1 MVEEGK
7 VVLLYSKF
15 GGSLKETGRVL
26 ELSQILSLTWR
37 RRGEESRVIGDF
49 LLAARL
55 TWIEETMDK
64 LLLYFKDEDSVKR
77 ALTLFCK
84 GDSQIS
90 NVQKCFVQ
98 NIHIRPCFLNNT
110 YSIILV
116 SKEGEDKVRTTFLL
130 YGAENIFLF

>member
-1 MVEEGK
+1 
-7 VVLLYSKF
+7 
-15 GGSLKETGRVL
+15 
-26 ELSQILSLTWR
+26 
-37 RRGEESRVIGDF
+37 
-49 LLAARL
+49 
-55 TWIEETMDK
+55 MDK

>member
-1 MVEEGK
+1 M
-7 VVLLYSKF
+7 
-15 GGSLKETGRVL
+15 
-26 ELSQILSLTWR
+26 
-37 RRGEESRVIGDF
+37 IGDF
-49 LLAARL
+49 LLAARF
-55 TWIEETMDK
+55 TWIEEKMDK